1 LTVGEASSSFGPLL
15 EDISEGLGMKQSA
28 FLFALVAIS
37 GAFLPRESQAQVRAN
52 FSYDAIVN
60 CTTPMN
66 VRDYPV
72 HFDGSGTLSTDRSAS
87 LDMRGN
93 LTGQERYDVKLGG
106 RAAEVPD
113 GTASLRVVSRKSLRA
128 IREYPNNTAVINLR
142 VSGSACAI
150 TVEHHLKPGK
160 RQYTFTTP
168 MGLAYCDRPRT
179 VKTSCTGS

>member
-1 LTVGEASSSFGPLL
+1 
-15 EDISEGLGMKQSA
+15 MKKAA

-37 GAFLPRESQAQVRAN
+37 GAFLPGESQAQVRAN

-113 GTASLRVVSRKSLRA
+113 GTASLRVV
-128 IREYPNNTAVINLR
+128 
-142 VSGSACAI
+142 

-179 VKTSCTGS
+179 VKTSCTGT